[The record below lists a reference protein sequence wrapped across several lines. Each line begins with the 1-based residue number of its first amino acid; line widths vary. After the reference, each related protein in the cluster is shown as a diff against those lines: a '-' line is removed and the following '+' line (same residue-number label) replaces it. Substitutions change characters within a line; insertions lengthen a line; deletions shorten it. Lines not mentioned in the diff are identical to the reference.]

1 MLAEASWNV
10 GKTGRQLVGTRG
22 MSWVEERG
30 QGWGEVTSSGER
42 SGAGRGL
49 RERGRERRPRLS
61 TEGCRGEERPSCG
74 QTEAEAEIRN

>member
-1 MLAEASWNV
+1 
-10 GKTGRQLVGTRG
+10 

-30 QGWGEVTSSGER
+30 QCWGEVASSGER

-74 QTEAEAEIRN
+74 QTEAEADVEIRN